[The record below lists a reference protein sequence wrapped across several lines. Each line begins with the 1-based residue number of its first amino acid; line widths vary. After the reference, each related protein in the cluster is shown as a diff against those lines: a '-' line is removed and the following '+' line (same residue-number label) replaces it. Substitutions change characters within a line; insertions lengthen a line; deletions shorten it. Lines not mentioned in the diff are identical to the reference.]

1 MNFFDGKK
9 SAKKAD
15 FGVFGTFLP
24 FFEKFSKILK
34 FQFFQQFISSAF
46 SPEHYTSSIL
56 PKDNKIDPTFATQN
70 AAKMILKIFWWGK
83 WRAEATLGGL

>member
-15 FGVFGTFLP
+15 FGVFGTFLH
-24 FFEKFSKILK
+24 FFWKILK
-34 FQFFQQFISSAF
+34 NFEISIFQQFISSAF

-83 WRAEATLGGL
+83 WPAEATLGGL